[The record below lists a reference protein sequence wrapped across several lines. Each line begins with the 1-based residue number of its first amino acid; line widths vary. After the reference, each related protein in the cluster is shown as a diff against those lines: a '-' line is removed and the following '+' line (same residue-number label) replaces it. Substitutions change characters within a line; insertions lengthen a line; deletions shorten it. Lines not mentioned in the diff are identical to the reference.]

1 MIPKWNRLVIWVW
14 LPMPFI
20 ILSMELQLGLPIL
33 LPSPLDLPPLL
44 PSSSTRSLRYPSF
57 RSFPSI
63 YIWSNLTHSIYPVYL
78 WLIDKQEFGDFAIL
92 IQSGFSKKRALLFN
106 FLSACA
112 CIIGSIIGVAIG
124 EEGDASRWILALV
137 AGGFIYIALADM
149 VHELLREKGTKQTI
163 LQVYLLIIIWF
174 LFFQRGRYRVY

>member
-1 MIPKWNRLVIWVW
+1 MI
-14 LPMPFI
+14 
-20 ILSMELQLGLPIL
+20 G
-33 LPSPLDLPPLL
+33 
-44 PSSSTRSLRYPSF
+44 
-57 RSFPSI
+57 
-63 YIWSNLTHSIYPVYL
+63 
-78 WLIDKQEFGDFAIL
+78 KQEFGDFAIL

-163 LQVYLLIIIWF
+163 LQV
-174 LFFQRGRYRVY
+174 